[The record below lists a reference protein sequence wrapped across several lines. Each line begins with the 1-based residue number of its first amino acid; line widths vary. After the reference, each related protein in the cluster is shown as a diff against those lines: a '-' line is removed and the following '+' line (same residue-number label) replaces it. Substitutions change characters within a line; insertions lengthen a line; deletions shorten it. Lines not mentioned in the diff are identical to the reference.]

1 MNKLRLKVTANK
13 LEAEN
18 DVFTTSGSA
27 NFDECVFTFDS
38 TWDDL
43 IKFAVFTFN
52 NDDFIRVDIDND
64 RCNIPTMCLKREG
77 MLRINVIG
85 MDFNSV
91 IITTNCIGHKV
102 EEGVNDVNTVLTDE

>member
-1 MNKLRLKVTANK
+1 MNEIRLKVTANK

-38 TWDDL
+38 MWDDL

-52 NDDFIRVDIDND
+52 NDDYVKVDIIND
-64 RCNIPTMCLKREG
+64 RCNIPTICLKREG

-85 MDFNSV
+85 MDYNSI
-91 IITTNCIGHKV
+91 IITTNSIGHKI
-102 EEGVNDVNTVLTDE
+102 EEGVNDVNTVLTED